1 MLTIPATAAADPS
14 TGVQTADQSAGSE
27 QGAVATSQAAQID
40 PSNTNISIRVFS
52 DGNDGSVEQSNTV
65 SSDAEAENENET
77 KQDAD
82 QSQAGAGGIQ
92 TSDQTAY
99 NGQLAAAYST
109 ALQFGASNTNLP
121 IRVGSDGSNGSVEQS
136 NEVSSEAEAENENET
151 KQDADQSQAGG
162 TACCAAGKAADQKS
176 GACCATAP
184 GVQTADQKAVNEQ
197 AAGAKSA
204 AVQKG
209 ASNVNLAIRVG
220 SEGDGGSVTQTN
232 AVSSKAEAENENET
246 KQDAD
251 QSQAG
256 GSGIQATD
264 QVAGNKQVAG
274 AASTAVQEKPR
285 NVNISIRVL
294 SDGNDGNV
302 RQSNEVS
309 SKAEADNENETK
321 QDADQ
326 TIGSGDKRGLDAK
339 NGCCTSQAGIQTA
352 EQHNASGQFA
362 LAGSAATQN
371 GAKNV
376 NMPIRVGS
384 DGGNGSVEQS
394 NEVSS
399 KAEAENENETK
410 QDADQTIGSGDKRGL
425 DAKNGCCA
433 SQAGI
438 QTAEQAN
445 VNLQGATAFSVAAQD
460 GAKNVNSPIRVKS
473 DGNDGSVEQSNEVSS
488 EAEAENENETK
499 QDADQTIGSGDKR
512 LADLAWTDGKDG
524 KGDCCQS
531 GTGVQTAEQANLSV
545 QAATAFSLAK
555 QEDAKNANSPIRVKS
570 DGNDGSVEQSN
581 DVSSEAEAENE
592 NETEQDVDQGQS
604 GGGAGLGVQV
614 AYQTSLSGQI
624 AAAASGAF
632 QFGASNSNDPVRVK
646 SDGGGGSVK
655 QSNDVSSEAEAENEN
670 ETEQDADQWQ
680 KGGGE
685 CRCKDAIGIQ
695 VTGQKAV
702 NEQAAKAASIA
713 LQDFGK
719 SECGCKAGGNSNG
732 GLRVLSEGDDGRVEQ
747 SNDVS
752 SEAEAENENET
763 EQKADQKQGGGS
775 GIGIQV
781 LGQKAWNGQAAVAL
795 SAAAQL
801 GARNSNHPLRVK
813 SDGGGGSVKQS
824 NDVSSEAEAENEN
837 ETEQKAGQFDHR
849 RPCGCAD
856 GLGVQVLGQSATSV
870 QVAKALS
877 EALQKAP
884 ANSNKPA
891 SVWSDGGG
899 GRVDQ
904 GNEADSDASS
914 ENENELEQFVRQLQL

>member
-162 TACCAAGKAADQKS
+162 
-176 GACCATAP
+176 
-184 GVQTADQKAVNEQ
+184 
-197 AAGAKSA
+197 
-204 AVQKG
+204 
-209 ASNVNLAIRVG
+209 
-220 SEGDGGSVTQTN
+220 
-232 AVSSKAEAENENET
+232 
-246 KQDAD
+246 
-251 QSQAG
+251 
-256 GSGIQATD
+256 SGIQATD

-309 SKAEADNENETK
+309 SKAEAD
-321 QDADQ
+321 
-326 TIGSGDKRGLDAK
+326 
-339 NGCCTSQAGIQTA
+339 
-352 EQHNASGQFA
+352 
-362 LAGSAATQN
+362 
-371 GAKNV
+371 
-376 NMPIRVGS
+376 
-384 DGGNGSVEQS
+384 
-394 NEVSS
+394 
-399 KAEAENENETK
+399 NENETK

-499 QDADQTIGSGDKR
+499 QDVDQTIGSGDKR

-813 SDGGGGSVKQS
+813 GDGGGGSVKQS